1 MASAGAPKHIARIE
15 MAAVPR
21 SSRRVNDMADFAS
34 IKATQTAMQ
43 INATAKT
50 TLRLCHR

>member
-1 MASAGAPKHIARIE
+1 MASAGAPKHIASIE

-21 SSRRVNDMADFAS
+21 SSRRVNKTADCAS
-34 IKATQTAMQ
+34 IKATPMAMQ